1 MVAYTCMIP
10 YSLEEVKRLPFCAF
24 KAVHFLIPTVLQLL
38 LSMLVLLSTLV
49 LIIKYV
55 IKYVS
60 T

>member
-10 YSLEEVKRLPFCAF
+10 YRLKEVKRLPFCAF

-38 LSMLVLLSTLV
+38 LSTLVLLSMLV

-55 IKYVS
+55 S